1 MTCTVSTLPGSCDRA
16 RLLVLGL
23 LSAEAS
29 EAAQAIRCRAPLEPW
44 TQVELYFGRGLGGD
58 AVVSEEAFR
67 DFVAQDVTPL
77 FPDGLSV
84 IDVAGQFRD
93 SEGAIVREP
102 AKLLILLVPDVAAV
116 APDVGMIIAAYKE
129 RFDQQ
134 SVLHASN
141 PSASRLSDFFAHL
154 SDEVFRL
161 VILTASIE
169 LMRSDPQRREAQAV
183 IASLVMTSAPSRR
196 LTSRSPGSSRS
207 RGNS

>member
-1 MTCTVSTLPGSCDRA
+1 MTSTVRSLRA
-16 RLLVLGL
+16 VAVPSILLFGL

-77 FPDGLSV
+77 FPEGLSV

-93 SEGAIVREP
+93 SAGTIVREP
-102 AKLLILLVPDVAAV
+102 SKLLILLVPDVAAV
-116 APDVGMIIAAYKE
+116 APDVDTIIAAYKE

-134 SVLHASN
+134 SVLHAEQ
-141 PSASRLSDFFAHL
+141 PVCVAF
-154 SDEVFRL
+154 E
-161 VILTASIE
+161 
-169 LMRSDPQRREAQAV
+169 
-183 IASLVMTSAPSRR
+183 
-196 LTSRSPGSSRS
+196 
-207 RGNS
+207 